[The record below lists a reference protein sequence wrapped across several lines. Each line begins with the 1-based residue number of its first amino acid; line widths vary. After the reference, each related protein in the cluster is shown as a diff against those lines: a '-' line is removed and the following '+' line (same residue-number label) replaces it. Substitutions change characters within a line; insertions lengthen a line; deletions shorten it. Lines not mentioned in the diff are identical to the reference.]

1 MSKYKEKLD
10 NMVYSFSRIHCY
22 ETCPY
27 QFYKKYIEEDKSE
40 ESNYYADNGKL
51 MHAIFERLLKKKITL
66 DEAVV
71 MYEDEYADID
81 FCYDDVRQKIKDQC
95 YESSMEYLTTADEFD
110 FSPYEIL
117 GIEKKVKFNI
127 GPHKFIGIIDLLL
140 RDKASQEI
148 IILDHK
154 SSTGKIFKKDGS
166 ILKSQAE
173 NFTSYKR
180 QLYLYATG
188 VKDEFGVFPT
198 FLVWHHFRE
207 NGALTKIRFD
217 QQEYDET
224 IKWAADLIDR
234 IYFDEEFEPT
244 QSYMPCHVLC
254 GYRNSCEYLDEV

>member
-1 MSKYKEKLD
+1 
-10 NMVYSFSRIHCY
+10 MVFSFSRIHCY

-27 QFYKKYIEEDKSE
+27 QFYKKYIEGDRSE

-51 MHAIFERLLKKKITL
+51 MHTIFEQLLKKKITL

-95 YESSMEYLTTADEFD
+95 YESCMEYLTTVDEFD

-188 VKDEFGVFPT
+188 VEDEFGVFPT

-234 IYFDEEFEPT
+234 LYSDEEFEPT

-254 GYRNSCEYLDEV
+254 GYRNSCEYLDEI